1 MAFLNRFEGAQLDS
15 PILKHI
21 TLIDSPGVLS
31 GQLFIRINI
40 RTMSY
45 TLAYTLYII
54 YLNVILLIYVI
65 LIYAYDVYLYTHIYR

>member
-45 TLAYTLYII
+45 TLAYTL
-54 YLNVILLIYVI
+54 
-65 LIYAYDVYLYTHIYR
+65 